1 MIRRGDSGGT
11 MDMILIGMANTV
23 DCLLREVDVVM
34 PGRVMVLLRDHFSAL
49 RVVLS
54 RELQARTTGREVATV
69 VIVVVVVGIADS
81 LRHRSLL
88 TIRLLIWRPIPF
100 SRPNCLA
107 RRWR

>member
-1 MIRRGDSGGT
+1 M
-11 MDMILIGMANTV
+11 MLMGMANTV
-23 DCLLREVDVVM
+23 DRHLREVDVIM
-34 PGRVMVLLRDHFSAL
+34 PGRVMVLLRDLFSAL
-49 RVVLS
+49 LVVLS

-69 VIVVVVVGIADS
+69 VIVVVVVVVVVGTADS

-88 TIRLLIWRPIPF
+88 TNRLLMWRPIPF